1 MMFCSDLGRWGPESV
16 LGPSAIITRLL
27 TSPRLWVILYCDF
40 PPAIFHRCTGSRFL
54 SCPHPPPEELK
65 CSCNLWLIRQ
75 QRCLW
80 PSQCHH
86 VCNPALSLSH
96 TLCRGHRDERMMDA
110 YFPAALEAAMT
121 PTRRTAALLQSVWP
135 LSGEKSPHL
144 LLSTHQSGKAH
155 NIYIEHTTTHSHT
168 RQK

>member
-1 MMFCSDLGRWGPESV
+1 MRPGERSGAISHHYAPVDIPSSLSDSLLWF
-16 LGPSAIITRLL
+16 PSGHFPQMHREE
-27 TSPRLWVILYCDF
+27 VFIL
-40 PPAIFHRCTGSRFL
+40 
-54 SCPHPPPEELK
+54 PPPEELK

-86 VCNPALSLSH
+86 VCNPTLSLSH

-155 NIYIEHTTTHSHT
+155 NIYIEHTRTHSHT